1 MSRAVSL
8 SNVPQWENFSKE
20 TRERLESGVYPLEKV
35 SNYWKF
41 YQTIQDQVL
50 NHKVI
55 AANPYT
61 GWFAQGVFAENE
73 ARNFITQFSVF
84 SNEFLVAQLRKML
97 NADSLDEMRAS
108 KEILANEIGVTFRDV
123 LGKDALGNNSQ
134 KGDSELGDLVGSVN
148 GGVFRFKA
156 AHFELLVRMAEHL
169 GLSFNDLGKR
179 KFGTET
185 TLYFCDELIRLYGS
199 DDYAVATA
207 ASFAVE
213 NWAAAGFWDEL
224 VEGWN
229 IFKKRE
235 CADLP
240 LVFFSW
246 HAKVEANHAQHTQ
259 DELEEF
265 YFSHEVDEESFILNA
280 NEMLEGVY
288 AFWHGLSQRSL

>member
-1 MSRAVSL
+1 MSQAVSL
-8 SNVPQWENFSKE
+8 TDVPQWENFSKE
-20 TRERLESGVYPLEKV
+20 TRKRLESGDYPLEKV
-35 SNYWKF
+35 SSFWKF
-41 YQTIQDQVL
+41 HQAIEDQVL
-50 NHKVI
+50 SNRVI
-55 AANPYT
+55 VANPYT
-61 GWFAQGVFAENE
+61 GWFAKGDIDGDE
-73 ARNFITQFSVF
+73 ARNFIVQFSVF

-108 KEILANEIGVTFRDV
+108 KEILANEIGVTFKDV
-123 LGKDALGNNSQ
+123 AGGKETKRN
-134 KGDSELGDLVGSVN
+134 SELGDMVGSVN
-148 GGVFRFKA
+148 GGIFRFKA

-169 GLSFNDLGKR
+169 GLGFKELGKR
-179 KFGTET
+179 KFGTQS
-185 TLYFCDELIRLYGS
+185 TLHFCDELIRLYGS

-235 CADLP
+235 SENLP

-246 HAKVEANHAQHTQ
+246 HAKVEANHAQHTL

-265 YFSHEVDEESFILNA
+265 YFSHEVDEKAFIADA
-280 NEMLEGVY
+280 NEMLDGVY
-288 AFWHGLSQRSL
+288 EFWNGLARNKSL